1 MENTARA
8 RHTKRA
14 PGPTRSSSTGWPGPS
29 TQYENLAMT
38 AAGPVVTDPG
48 DGHRCTQRLPAPQ
61 PDPAAQ
67 HTPAQPRCAQLGQ
80 YVTQA
85 QRPGLHRYPRGVH
98 GDGSSQACTSN
109 AANAASRAGW
119 RGLAQLHE
127 RHRAWKTPASSTSS
141 GPTSS
146 RSDDW
151 RPSAA
156 EPGSPAL
163 AQARPC
169 SHRPAG
175 SSARRRCRSKLRTAA
190 TARKMTSPHCMSTL
204 PIPEAT
210 HRHAYSGYPSTA
222 RSLDS
227 VHRYPASWA
236 PRIPVDVRGMAC
248 DRSLA
253 ATQEI
258 PAQACSRTARR

>member
-14 PGPTRSSSTGWPGPS
+14 PGPTRSSSMGWPGPS
-29 TQYENLAMT
+29 TQYEDLAMT
-38 AAGPVVTDPG
+38 ATGPVVTDPG

-61 PDPAAQ
+61 PDPAAH
-67 HTPAQPRCAQLGQ
+67 HTPAQPRRAQLGQ

-85 QRPGLHRYPRGVH
+85 QRPGLYRHPRGVH

-127 RHRAWKTPASSTSS
+127 RHRAWKAPASSTSS
-141 GPTSS
+141 GHTSS

-169 SHRPAG
+169 SHRPVA
-175 SSARRRCRSKLRTAA
+175 SSARRRRCRSQLRTAA
-190 TARKMTSPHCMSTL
+190 TARKMTSPRFTSTL
-204 PIPEAT
+204 PISEAT
-210 HRHAYSGYPSTA
+210 HRHAYSGYPSTG
-222 RSLDS
+222 RCLDS
-227 VHRYPASWA
+227 VTDTPHHGQYEYP
-236 PRIPVDVRGMAC
+236 
-248 DRSLA
+248 
-253 ATQEI
+253 
-258 PAQACSRTARR
+258 